1 MTDLE
6 TGLLIAVLFLLIA
19 WACSMASH
27 KDTKERLNDYRL
39 AAVNL
44 GKFEPKLLEAFGE
57 GRFALDDPE
66 WEFIAR
72 DEVII
77 DVDEVNRLGEVGERR
92 NEQEAVEKDYQQALR
107 ILRDDKPIAA
117 NPSE

>member
-19 WACSMASH
+19 WTCSMASH

-57 GRFALDDPE
+57 RQVSHDSE
-66 WEFIAR
+66 WEPSMR
-72 DEVII
+72 GEVVI